1 MKKQCDNLIVITL
14 FILRKVL
21 YLYNNL
27 KHIVMDT
34 QAIYKLTDELTEQQV
49 DNIISGWNNKR
60 KKERFDILV
69 RLGYS
74 RELACA
80 TVMLDTFDHEGK
92 SDTYRLMEL

>member
-1 MKKQCDNLIVITL
+1 
-14 FILRKVL
+14 
-21 YLYNNL
+21 
-27 KHIVMDT
+27 MDT

-49 DNIISGWNNKR
+49 DNIMSGWNNRNDKR

-69 RLGYS
+69 RLGDS